1 MSTMS
6 RRAPFAATVLVALLP
21 AGHAHAQITR
31 FDVDVVESPALAG
44 ERYGTVGQY
53 ERLRGIA
60 YGEVD
65 PADPHN
71 RDIVNLER
79 APRNARGKVEY
90 QTVVEIY
97 RPMEMSR
104 WNHAIYHTVP
114 NRGGDGAGE
123 DALLERG
130 FALVRVGWQG
140 DIEPRSDNI
149 VAMLPVA
156 KRADGSPIVGRAL
169 EELIF
174 GDHDAVSTAEL
185 SYPAASLDPS
195 KATLT
200 VRRNQSS
207 PRETPGDMRWR
218 FLGEREISIERPAG
232 FDGGSIYEFV
242 YEAKDPIV
250 MGLGFA
256 ATRDVI
262 SFLRYETAD
271 AAGNANPL
279 ASGGLAQVALS
290 IGISQSGR
298 MLRDMLYLGFNEDVR
313 GRIVFDGMHPD
324 IAGSRKTFTNYAFS
338 QPGRWQKQHEDHF
351 YPGDQFPF
359 TYTTLRDPIS
369 GRTDGL
375 FERCSR
381 TDTCPRVVHTDGEA
395 EIWQA
400 RSSLIV
406 TDPRGR
412 DVQLPED
419 VRVYLISGTQHG
431 GGSGV
436 HTTPRPSP
444 TCQYVS
450 NPLPLRDVRTALTI
464 ALYEWV
470 AEDREPPASRFPTVA
485 NGGLVPPDELA
496 FPSIPGV
503 TYSGSV
509 NPLHLL
515 DHGSIPPAEG
525 AAYTVLVGR
534 VDADG
539 NMVDG
544 VRHPNLAAP
553 LGTYTGWNLRAEG
566 YGEGGQCAGTGS
578 FVPFAES
585 RAERLANEDPRLSL
599 EERYPDHAAYVR
611 AVRAAADSLVRER
624 LLLPADA
631 DDIVR
636 QAEESTLLR

>member
-1 MSTMS
+1 MVRFS
-6 RRAPFAATVLVALLP
+6 RALAVAATWFGCGSFALE
-21 AGHAHAQITR
+21 AHAQVTR
-31 FDVDVVESPALAG
+31 FDVDVVESPALGG
-44 ERYGTVGQY
+44 ERFGTIGAY
-53 ERLRGIA
+53 ERLRGVA
-60 YGEVD
+60 TGEVD
-65 PADPHN
+65 PADPRH
-71 RDIVNLER
+71 RDIVNLDH

-90 QTVVEIY
+90 RTTVEIF
-97 RPMEMSR
+97 RPVDMGL
-104 WNHAIYHTVP
+104 WNRAIYHTVP

-140 DIEPRSDNI
+140 DIPSTERNV

-156 KRADGSPIVGRAL
+156 KNADGSPMVGRAL

-174 GDHDAVSTAEL
+174 NDHERVSTAAL
-185 SYPAASLDPS
+185 TYPAASLDPS

-200 VRRNQSS
+200 VRKDQSS
-207 PRETPGDMRWR
+207 PRTTPADMRWR
-218 FLGEREISIERPAG
+218 FVSEREISIERPAG
-232 FDGGSIYEFV
+232 FDGGAIYELV
-242 YEAKDPIV
+242 YEARDPVV

-256 ATRDVI
+256 DMRDVI

-279 ASGGLAQVALS
+279 AAGGLADVAIS

-298 MLRDMLYLGFNEDVR
+298 MLRDLLYLGFNEDVR

-324 IAGSRKTFTNYAFS
+324 IAGSRKTFTNYPFA

-381 TDTCPRVVHTDGEA
+381 SGTCPRVIHTDGEA

-406 TDPRGR
+406 TDPEGR
-412 DVQLPED
+412 DVTLPEN

-431 GGSGV
+431 GGAGV
-436 HTTPRPSP
+436 HTRPSRQDM
-444 TCQYVS
+444 CQYVR
-450 NPLPLRDVRTALTI
+450 NPLPLRDIRTALTV
-464 ALYEWV
+464 ALYGWV
-470 AEDREPPASRFPTVA
+470 ADGREPPASRFPTVRD
-485 NGGLVPPDELA
+485 GGLVPPDELA

-503 TYSGSV
+503 TYSGSA

-515 DHGSIPPAEG
+515 DHRSIPPAQG

-553 LGTYTGWNLRAEG
+553 IGTYTGWNLRADG
-566 YGEGGQCAGTGS
+566 YGEGGQCAGSGT
-578 FVPFAES
+578 FVPFAET
-585 RAERLANEDPRLSL
+585 RAERIASGDPRLSL
-599 EERYPDHAAYVR
+599 EERYADHAAYVR
-611 AVRAAADSLVRER
+611 AVRAAADELVRER
-624 LLLPADA
+624 LLLRADA
-631 DDIVR
+631 DEIVR
-636 QAEESTLLR
+636 QAEESSVRR